1 MTKNRGFWA
10 SFLYAA
16 IRLSPVAAPAA
27 IVPAPPDDPVLAEI
41 LIKQWLALLMVLVTW
56 NMTEGSAIL
65 WMNAK
70 RDASEKT
77 RSYLLVTMICGAI
90 SIGFLQ
96 YLRTLSSQGIF
107 ILTLATLC
115 VRGMSRTGW
124 ENGRPAAGFAGA
136 TTGHSLTALVSF
148 LFLAHTLD
156 WQSALCSLAIGAS
169 VGAVEASW
177 HASSI
182 TPAATRWALPLFRLS
197 LCLGPVII
205 ATMAMCNQ
213 IPSPYI
219 AVVIAVILA
228 SKLLKKTGNA
238 GTIPENLILGPAG
251 IYLAFLGIMCACRAY
266 QSGMGPQS

>member
-10 SFLYAA
+10 SFLFAA
-16 IRLSPVAAPAA
+16 IRLSPIAAPAT
-27 IVPAPPDDPVLAEI
+27 IIPAFQGDPVVAE
-41 LIKQWLALLMVLVTW
+41 LLVKQWLALLIVLVTW

-107 ILTLATLC
+107 ILTLAILS

-124 ENGRPAAGFAGA
+124 ENQRPAAGFAGA
-136 TTGHSLTALVSF
+136 LVGHTLTALVSF
-148 LFLAHTLD
+148 LFIAGTLD
-156 WQSALCSLAIGAS
+156 WQSTVCAVAIGAS

-177 HASSI
+177 HAEAFPPSS
-182 TPAATRWALPLFRLS
+182 TRWALPLFRLA
-197 LCLGPVII
+197 LCIGPVII

-213 IPSPYI
+213 ISSLYV
-219 AVVIAVILA
+219 ATVLVVIVA
-228 SKLLKKTGNA
+228 SRILKKTRSDGI
-238 GTIPENLILGPAG
+238 IPENLMSGAAG
-251 IYLAFLGIMCACRAY
+251 IYLLFLGIMAACRAY
-266 QSGMGPQS
+266 QR